1 MLSMAINL
9 ALFTTFVHCCALA
22 VEFWYQTSI
31 TENPVLRSKLSLPL
45 RTHIDAVKA
54 FDDMIQRQVLDAG
67 PSEFAKIN
75 LKSMRASGLKTLE
88 SDYAMY
94 DVTIGVLDDLLVTRI
109 GNFNQRRTYSLG
121 IVSISIVLAALFVIS
136 IERSISGPIAELK
149 EATDRINKGDLSTTP
164 NMDRRDEIGQL
175 AGAIGRLQKTLQ
187 GSGKMKAAA

>member
-121 IVSISIVLAALFVIS
+121 IVSISIVLASLFVIS

>member
-121 IVSISIVLAALFVIS
+121 IVSISIVLATLFVIS
-136 IERSISGPIAELK
+136 IGRSISGPIAELK

-164 NMDRRDEIGQL
+164 DMDRRDEIGQL